1 MSATLA
7 KWMTLFLSVTI
18 MFTPLLAY
26 LDGLH
31 RKAADQVL
39 LQGLKEASIVG
50 NMTDDIIEK
59 METTLTEQ
67 YNFSPS
73 NIDVQGTLGHVPRG
87 GVLEGEITIK
97 RTPLFVI
104 NIFNQGSPTYTA
116 RMSIMSESL
125 Q

>member
-1 MSATLA
+1 MSTTLA

-31 RKAADQVL
+31 RSAADQVL
-39 LQGLKEASIVG
+39 LEGLKEASIVG
-50 NMTDDIIEK
+50 SMTTDILEEMELTLIEK
-59 METTLTEQ
+59 
-67 YNFSPS
+67 YNFSPN
-73 NIDVQGTLGHVPRG
+73 NIDVKGTLGHVSRG
-87 GVLEGEITIK
+87 GEIEAEIKIK

-116 RMSIMSESL
+116 RQSIMSESL